1 MNTDIKTERTA
12 MNPIIASLGWWAL
25 WQLTFIGFPIGGG
38 IAYFLLKSVDG
49 PLKGLLAGA
58 IAGLFIGTVQWPVLR
73 RRSRV
78 QVWWI
83 VATSLGLA
91 LGLAASIAVVG
102 TGTEALPVLL
112 RGAIAGIVV
121 GFAQWLVLREAS
133 PKALWWVFVMTCSW
147 ALGWTVSRAVGVDL
161 SYGWAVFGAL
171 GALAFTVV
179 TGAVLIVLLPL
190 SARRSVPVRP

>member
-12 MNPIIASLGWWAL
+12 MNPILASLGWWTL
-25 WQLTFIGFPIGGG
+25 WQLTFIGFPIGGA

-58 IAGLFIGTVQWPVLR
+58 IAGLFIGTAQWLVLR
-73 RRSRV
+73 RRSHIK
-78 QVWWI
+78 VWWI

-91 LGLAASIAVVG
+91 FGLAASITVMG
-102 TGTEALPVLL
+102 TGTEAFPVLL
-112 RGAIAGIVV
+112 RGAIAGIVL

-147 ALGWTVSRAVGVDL
+147 ALGWTVSRAAGVDL
-161 SYGWAVFGAL
+161 SYSWAVFGAL
-171 GALAFTVV
+171 GALAFTIV
-179 TGAVLIVLLPL
+179 TGGVLLVLVPPE
-190 SARRSVPVRP
+190 RRALRTR